1 MNQNPRNRTLYNQRN
16 KESAAVMEKQQIDAE
31 SGLNM
36 CQGFGVNHRNH
47 FGIIKPVAAL
57 LTTRKN

>member
-1 MNQNPRNRTLYNQRN
+1 
-16 KESAAVMEKQQIDAE
+16 MEKQQIDVE
-31 SGLNM
+31 SGLNV
-36 CQGFGVNHRNH
+36 CQGFGVNQGNH